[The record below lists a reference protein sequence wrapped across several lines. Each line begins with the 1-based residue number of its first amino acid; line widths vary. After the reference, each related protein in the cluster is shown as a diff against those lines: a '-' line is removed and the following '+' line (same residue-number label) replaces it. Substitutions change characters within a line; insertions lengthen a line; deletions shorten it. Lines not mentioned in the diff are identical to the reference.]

1 MDAMKSGRRL
11 VSDRLPEL
19 DLLRFIAA
27 FSVLLFHHIR
37 WAESLDG
44 TVLFQISRFGF
55 FGVPLFFM
63 ISGFVILWSA
73 QGKDLLEFAVSR
85 ITRLYPTFWI
95 CVCLAAIAELSLG
108 NHVTPFRFLANLT
121 MIPTSFGATKMDG
134 VYWTL
139 FYELKFYVFVA
150 LLISVRQLPNID
162 RWLAGWLIATALTP
176 MGPIW
181 VTSITLAPWSAFF
194 IGGCNLFLIWSRGW
208 NGWRAAGLVGAFF
221 LSLSAGMNSQESG
234 VQVPSDALQAFAIVV
249 IYAMMATLALRW
261 WRLPHTSLWLTL
273 GSFTFP
279 LYLVHSRPARALWN
293 AIDLPDV
300 PRLLI
305 VSGASLA
312 VAAVL
317 AYAIERRACGR
328 LNRALLK
335 LFRPTTAGQTTPVSK
350 TAKRA

>member
-1 MDAMKSGRRL
+1 MKSGRRL
-11 VSDRLPEL
+11 VSGRLPEL
-19 DLLRFIAA
+19 DLLRFVAA

-37 WAESLDG
+37 WAKSLDG

-95 CVCLAAIAELSLG
+95 CVCLAAIAELCLG
-108 NHVTPFRFLANLT
+108 NHVSSLRFLANLT
-121 MIPTSFGATKMDG
+121 MMPTSFGAAKMDA

-139 FYELKFYVFVA
+139 LYELKFYVFVA
-150 LLISVRQLPNID
+150 LLISAKQLPNID
-162 RWLAGWLIATALTP
+162 RWLAGWLIATALTLISP
-176 MGPIW
+176 KW

-208 NGWRAAGLVGAFF
+208 NGWRAAGLAGAFV
-221 LSLSAGMNSQESG
+221 LSVIAGMNSQESAG
-234 VQVPSDALQAFAIVV
+234 QVPSDAMQALAIVV
-249 IYAMMATLALRW
+249 IFAVMATLALRW

-273 GSFTFP
+273 GSLTFP
-279 LYLVHSRPARALWN
+279 LYLVHSRPAKALWT
-293 AIDLPDV
+293 AIDLPDA

-317 AYAIERRACGR
+317 AYAIERRTCGR

-335 LFRPTTAGQTTPVSK
+335 LLRPTTAEQTT
-350 TAKRA
+350 TAPQTPKRA